1 MPFACGLRCCVFEGS
16 LAAINAAAPL
26 QPDMVSR
33 VLYTL
38 ISIYFHQDT
47 MLTDSGC

>member
-33 VLYTL
+33 VQHKL
-38 ISIYFHQDT
+38 IRNQSF
-47 MLTDSGC
+47 LTVVADRY